1 MVIRCEDVW
10 QELSNYID
18 NEVDAPR
25 RASMEAHF
33 AACRRCTS
41 LLEGTRNIVRLYGD
55 ERLFPLQAG
64 YNRRMLRRVADRIEG
79 QRGGIYGWMMAL
91 AAAGAMAGFLFAAD
105 LPRFAAP
112 PLRSVHSQ
120 PTVKAPAALV
130 AVNAEGKTYHV
141 AGCPFLHGKAQ
152 LISAAAAI
160 QQGYSPC
167 VHCMREALAH

>member
-10 QELSNYID
+10 QELSNYMD
-18 NEVDAPR
+18 NEVDAAR
-25 RASMEAHF
+25 RAAMEAHF
-33 AACRRCTS
+33 AACRHCAS
-41 LLEGTRNIVRLYGD
+41 LLEGTRNILQIYGD
-55 ERLFPLQAG
+55 QRLFALPAG
-64 YNRRMLRRVADRIEG
+64 YNRRVLSRVADRIEG
-79 QRGGIYGWMMAL
+79 QRGGIYGWTMAL
-91 AAAGAMAGFLFAAD
+91 AAAGALAGLLFAAD

-120 PTVKAPAALV
+120 PTVKAPAGVV
-130 AVNAEGKTYHV
+130 AVVAGGKTYHV

-167 VHCMREALAH
+167 VHCMREALGR